1 MANNIAKAHYG
12 QKETFSTLLMTEE
25 YWSNSQFSVARFYG
39 GCTINGRH
47 YMIVNKEGIDL
58 FTLSMQAEGKGEK
71 YAIPPGQPA
80 DLVADCLV
88 PAYRKL
94 GRDKI
99 WQLIGEGKTVEE
111 VNEIAGIKKNKK
123 KK

>member
-1 MANNIAKAHYG
+1 
-12 QKETFSTLLMTEE
+12 
-25 YWSNSQFSVARFYG
+25 
-39 GCTINGRH
+39 
-47 YMIVNKEGIDL
+47 
-58 FTLSMQAEGKGEK
+58 MQAEEKGEK

-99 WQLIGEGKTVEE
+99 WQLIGEGKTVDE
-111 VNEIAGIKKNKK
+111 VNEIAGIKNKNKK
-123 KK
+123 K